1 MLDRTP
7 TTAPGWSGKIGEGKL
22 LNMDCRFSSD
32 LTEISWG
39 VGANQ
44 VSSFPGAFA

>member
-1 MLDRTP
+1 MLDQTP

-22 LNMDCRFSSD
+22 LNMGCGSD
-32 LTEISWG
+32 PTEIFWQ
-39 VGANQ
+39 VGADQ